1 MKSIASAP
9 GKVILFGEH
18 FVVYGVKAIL
28 CSINKRVTV
37 TAEKTSERKISINSK
52 IGKLELEPDKPIS
65 EINSPLKPFYYLANK
80 AVENK
85 DTGIHIQIDSEIPLG
100 AGLGS
105 SSCCVAGAAAIF
117 KLFGDIS
124 KEKILKLAIEAER
137 TIFENT
143 SGADCTVC
151 TYGGIMEYDK
161 NNGFKKIE
169 DKPNLRYRKAN
180 MLNILINNKISQI
193 KSNKKAII
201 ALFSKSV
208 QKKVKSVIYVSP
220 NFGPSSYKGHF
231 LRLPGAKWFIPLIL
245 GNEHAF
251 TPRNSEHARC
261 WTTRYPTKA
270 LFPVKDAVVAASL
283 VNHSKIKLPI
293 LFWFSDYDKVVSPK
307 ATRRIIS
314 KMGNNVDVF
323 NPIVS
328 FEDDPSKHGVLGDI
342 LSPTKTAQG
351 VNKILEWIRK
361 NN

>member
-1 MKSIASAP
+1 LKSIASAP

-37 TAEKTSERKISINSK
+37 TAEKTNERKISINSK
-52 IGKLELEPDKPIS
+52 IGKLDLEPDKSIS

-80 AVENK
+80 ALENK

-105 SSCCVAGAAAIF
+105 SSACCVAGAAAIF

-169 DKPNLRYRKAN
+169 HEPNFQLVIIN
-180 MLNILINNKISQI
+180 SNIEHSTQ
-193 KSNKKAII
+193 SMV
-201 ALFSKSV
+201 S
-208 QKKVKSVIYVSP
+208 KVKEFEKRNKEEFSRLSNLESKVIEDVLKLIKENKMQEIGQKMNQNQEYLENIGIS
-220 NFGPSSYKGHF
+220 NNELTSMIKIGQELSF
-231 LRLPGAKWFIPLIL
+231 GAKITGSGGGGCIFALTNESNLQTIL
-245 GNEHAF
+245 KKF
-251 TPRNSEHARC
+251 
-261 WTTRYPTKA
+261 
-270 LFPVKDAVVAASL
+270 KDNNYECFSA
-283 VNHSKIKLPI
+283 KIDFKGLNT
-293 LFWFSDYDKVVSPK
+293 F
-307 ATRRIIS
+307 
-314 KMGNNVDVF
+314 
-323 NPIVS
+323 
-328 FEDDPSKHGVLGDI
+328 
-342 LSPTKTAQG
+342 
-351 VNKILEWIRK
+351 
-361 NN
+361 

>member
-80 AVENK
+80 AIENK

-105 SSCCVAGAAAIF
+105 SSACCVAGAAAIF
-117 KLFGDIS
+117 KLFGNIS
-124 KEKILKLAIEAER
+124 REEVLKLAIEAER

-161 NNGFKKIE
+161 NKGFKKIE
-169 DKPNLRYRKAN
+169 YKPNFQLVIINSNIEHSTQSMVSKVKEFENKNKEEFSKLSNLESKLVEDVLKLVKENKIQEIGQKMNQNQKYLENIGISNKELTKMIRIGQESSFGAKITGSGGGGCIFALTN
-180 MLNILINNKISQI
+180 ESNLQNILKKFKDNNYECFSTKID
-193 KSNKKAII
+193 
-201 ALFSKSV
+201 F
-208 QKKVKSVIYVSP
+208 
-220 NFGPSSYKGHF
+220 KGLNTF
-231 LRLPGAKWFIPLIL
+231 
-245 GNEHAF
+245 
-251 TPRNSEHARC
+251 
-261 WTTRYPTKA
+261 
-270 LFPVKDAVVAASL
+270 
-283 VNHSKIKLPI
+283 
-293 LFWFSDYDKVVSPK
+293 
-307 ATRRIIS
+307 
-314 KMGNNVDVF
+314 
-323 NPIVS
+323 
-328 FEDDPSKHGVLGDI
+328 
-342 LSPTKTAQG
+342 
-351 VNKILEWIRK
+351 
-361 NN
+361 

>member
-1 MKSIASAP
+1 LKSIASAP

-105 SSCCVAGAAAIF
+105 SSACCVAGAAAIF
-117 KLFGDIS
+117 KLFGNIS
-124 KEKILKLAIEAER
+124 KEEVLKLAIEAER

-161 NNGFKKIE
+161 NKGFKKIE
-169 DKPNLRYRKAN
+169 HEPNFQLVIINSN
-180 MLNILINNKISQI
+180 MEHSTQSMVSKVKEFENKNKEEFSKLSNLESKLVEDVLKLVKENKIQEIGQKMNQNQEYLENIGISNKELTKMIKIGQESSFGAKITGSGGGGCIFALTNESNLQNILKKFKDNNYECFSTKID
-193 KSNKKAII
+193 
-201 ALFSKSV
+201 F
-208 QKKVKSVIYVSP
+208 
-220 NFGPSSYKGHF
+220 KGLNTF
-231 LRLPGAKWFIPLIL
+231 
-245 GNEHAF
+245 
-251 TPRNSEHARC
+251 
-261 WTTRYPTKA
+261 
-270 LFPVKDAVVAASL
+270 
-283 VNHSKIKLPI
+283 
-293 LFWFSDYDKVVSPK
+293 
-307 ATRRIIS
+307 
-314 KMGNNVDVF
+314 
-323 NPIVS
+323 
-328 FEDDPSKHGVLGDI
+328 
-342 LSPTKTAQG
+342 
-351 VNKILEWIRK
+351 
-361 NN
+361 

>member
-52 IGKLELEPDKPIS
+52 IGKLEIEPDKPIS

-105 SSCCVAGAAAIF
+105 SSACCVAGAAAIF
-117 KLFGDIS
+117 KLFGNIS
-124 KEKILKLAIEAER
+124 REEVLKLAIEAER

-161 NNGFKKIE
+161 NKGFKKIQY
-169 DKPNLRYRKAN
+169 KPNFQLVIIN
-180 MLNILINNKISQI
+180 SNIEHSTQSMVSKVKEFENKNTEEFSRLSDLESKLVEDVLKLVKENKIQEI
-193 KSNKKAII
+193 GQKMNQNQKYLENIGISNKELTKMIRI
-201 ALFSKSV
+201 G
-208 QKKVKSVIYVSP
+208 QE
-220 NFGPSSYKGHF
+220 SSF
-231 LRLPGAKWFIPLIL
+231 GAKITGSGGGGCIFALT
-245 GNEHAF
+245 NESNLQNTLKEF
-251 TPRNSEHARC
+251 
-261 WTTRYPTKA
+261 
-270 LFPVKDAVVAASL
+270 
-283 VNHSKIKLPI
+283 
-293 LFWFSDYDKVVSPK
+293 
-307 ATRRIIS
+307 
-314 KMGNNVDVF
+314 
-323 NPIVS
+323 
-328 FEDDPSKHGVLGDI
+328 
-342 LSPTKTAQG
+342 
-351 VNKILEWIRK
+351 K
-361 NN
+361 NNNYECFSAKIDFKGLNTF

>member
-1 MKSIASAP
+1 LKSIASAP

-52 IGKLELEPDKPIS
+52 IGKLDLDPNKLIS

-80 AVENK
+80 AIENK

-105 SSCCVAGAAAIF
+105 SSACCVAGAAAIF

-169 DKPNLRYRKAN
+169 HEPNFQLVIINSNIEHSTQSMVSKVKEFEKRNKEEFSRLSNLESKVIEDVLKLIKENKMQEIGQKMNQNQEYLENIGISNNELTSMIKIGQESSFGAKITGSGGGGCIFALTN
-180 MLNILINNKISQI
+180 ESNLQNILKKFKDNNYECFSAKID
-193 KSNKKAII
+193 
-201 ALFSKSV
+201 F
-208 QKKVKSVIYVSP
+208 
-220 NFGPSSYKGHF
+220 KGLNTF
-231 LRLPGAKWFIPLIL
+231 
-245 GNEHAF
+245 
-251 TPRNSEHARC
+251 
-261 WTTRYPTKA
+261 
-270 LFPVKDAVVAASL
+270 
-283 VNHSKIKLPI
+283 
-293 LFWFSDYDKVVSPK
+293 
-307 ATRRIIS
+307 
-314 KMGNNVDVF
+314 
-323 NPIVS
+323 
-328 FEDDPSKHGVLGDI
+328 
-342 LSPTKTAQG
+342 
-351 VNKILEWIRK
+351 
-361 NN
+361 

>member
-105 SSCCVAGAAAIF
+105 SSACCVAGAAAIF
-117 KLFGDIS
+117 KLFGNIS
-124 KEKILKLAIEAER
+124 KEEVLKLAIEAER

-161 NNGFKKIE
+161 NKGFKKIE
-169 DKPNLRYRKAN
+169 HEPNFQLVIINSNIEHSTQSMVSKVKGFENKNKEEFSKLSNLESKLVEDVLKLVKENKIQEIGQKMNQNQEYLENIGISNKELTKMIKIGQESSFGAKITGSGGGGCIFALTN
-180 MLNILINNKISQI
+180 ESNLQNILKKFKDNNYECFSAKID
-193 KSNKKAII
+193 
-201 ALFSKSV
+201 F
-208 QKKVKSVIYVSP
+208 
-220 NFGPSSYKGHF
+220 KGLNTF
-231 LRLPGAKWFIPLIL
+231 
-245 GNEHAF
+245 
-251 TPRNSEHARC
+251 
-261 WTTRYPTKA
+261 
-270 LFPVKDAVVAASL
+270 
-283 VNHSKIKLPI
+283 
-293 LFWFSDYDKVVSPK
+293 
-307 ATRRIIS
+307 
-314 KMGNNVDVF
+314 
-323 NPIVS
+323 
-328 FEDDPSKHGVLGDI
+328 
-342 LSPTKTAQG
+342 
-351 VNKILEWIRK
+351 
-361 NN
+361 

>member
-52 IGKLELEPDKPIS
+52 IGKLDLDPNKLIS

-105 SSCCVAGAAAIF
+105 SSACCVAGAAAIF
-117 KLFGDIS
+117 KLFGNIS
-124 KEKILKLAIEAER
+124 REEVLKLAIEAER

-161 NNGFKKIE
+161 NKGFKKIQY
-169 DKPNLRYRKAN
+169 KPNFQLVIINSN
-180 MLNILINNKISQI
+180 MEHSTQSMVSKVKEFENKNTEEFSRLSDLESKLVEDVLKLVKENKIQEIGQKMNQNQEYLEKIGISNNELIKMIKTGQESSFGAKITGSGGGGCIFALTNESNLQNILKKFKDNNYECFSTKID
-193 KSNKKAII
+193 
-201 ALFSKSV
+201 F
-208 QKKVKSVIYVSP
+208 
-220 NFGPSSYKGHF
+220 KGLNTF
-231 LRLPGAKWFIPLIL
+231 
-245 GNEHAF
+245 
-251 TPRNSEHARC
+251 
-261 WTTRYPTKA
+261 
-270 LFPVKDAVVAASL
+270 
-283 VNHSKIKLPI
+283 
-293 LFWFSDYDKVVSPK
+293 
-307 ATRRIIS
+307 
-314 KMGNNVDVF
+314 
-323 NPIVS
+323 
-328 FEDDPSKHGVLGDI
+328 
-342 LSPTKTAQG
+342 
-351 VNKILEWIRK
+351 
-361 NN
+361 

>member
-52 IGKLELEPDKPIS
+52 IGKLELEPDKLIS

-105 SSCCVAGAAAIF
+105 SSACCVAGAAAIF
-117 KLFGDIS
+117 KLFGNIS
-124 KEKILKLAIEAER
+124 KEEILELAIEAER

-161 NNGFKKIE
+161 NKGFKKIE
-169 DKPNLRYRKAN
+169 HEPNFQLVIINSN
-180 MLNILINNKISQI
+180 MEHSTQSMVSKVKEFENKNKEEFSKLSNLESKLVEDVLKLVKENKIQEIGQKMNQNQEYLENIGISNKELTKMIKIGQESSFGAKITGSGGGGCIFALTNESNLQNILKKFKDNNYECFSTKID
-193 KSNKKAII
+193 
-201 ALFSKSV
+201 F
-208 QKKVKSVIYVSP
+208 
-220 NFGPSSYKGHF
+220 KGLNTF
-231 LRLPGAKWFIPLIL
+231 
-245 GNEHAF
+245 
-251 TPRNSEHARC
+251 
-261 WTTRYPTKA
+261 
-270 LFPVKDAVVAASL
+270 
-283 VNHSKIKLPI
+283 
-293 LFWFSDYDKVVSPK
+293 
-307 ATRRIIS
+307 
-314 KMGNNVDVF
+314 
-323 NPIVS
+323 
-328 FEDDPSKHGVLGDI
+328 
-342 LSPTKTAQG
+342 
-351 VNKILEWIRK
+351 
-361 NN
+361 

>member
-1 MKSIASAP
+1 LKSIASAP

-105 SSCCVAGAAAIF
+105 SSACCVAGAAAIF
-117 KLFGDIS
+117 KLFRDIS
-124 KEKILKLAIEAER
+124 KEEILELAIEAER

-161 NNGFKKIE
+161 NKGFKKIE
-169 DKPNLRYRKAN
+169 HEPNFQLVIINSN
-180 MLNILINNKISQI
+180 MEHSTQSMVSKVKEFENKNKEEFSKLSNLESKLVEDVLKLVKENKIQEIGQKMNQNQEYLENIGISNKELTKMIKIGQESSFGAKITGSGGGGCIFALTNESNLQNILKKFKDNNYECFSTKID
-193 KSNKKAII
+193 
-201 ALFSKSV
+201 F
-208 QKKVKSVIYVSP
+208 
-220 NFGPSSYKGHF
+220 KGLNTF
-231 LRLPGAKWFIPLIL
+231 
-245 GNEHAF
+245 
-251 TPRNSEHARC
+251 
-261 WTTRYPTKA
+261 
-270 LFPVKDAVVAASL
+270 
-283 VNHSKIKLPI
+283 
-293 LFWFSDYDKVVSPK
+293 
-307 ATRRIIS
+307 
-314 KMGNNVDVF
+314 
-323 NPIVS
+323 
-328 FEDDPSKHGVLGDI
+328 
-342 LSPTKTAQG
+342 
-351 VNKILEWIRK
+351 
-361 NN
+361 